1 MRWIA
6 RRDLSCL
13 TEKGVFCGQISN
25 HGKIILNW
33 MLRKQ
38 CKDVYEM
45 DVAEGKNYRRPVLN
59 FISPYKA
66 KNSLKS

>member
-1 MRWIA
+1 
-6 RRDLSCL
+6 
-13 TEKGVFCGQISN
+13 
-25 HGKIILNW
+25 

-66 KNSLKS
+66 KNSLKSWVNIIS